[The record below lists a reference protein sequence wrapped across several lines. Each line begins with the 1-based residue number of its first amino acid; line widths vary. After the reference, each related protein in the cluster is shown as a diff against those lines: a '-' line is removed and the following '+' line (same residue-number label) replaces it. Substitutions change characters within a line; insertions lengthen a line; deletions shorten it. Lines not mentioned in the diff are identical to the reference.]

1 MLAFSPVP
9 VEGAGCRFRIAQYI
23 PSLEARGFQVTVRP
37 FYTREFFRLVYQP
50 GRYGQKTAFMAR
62 QLLDRLIS
70 LSTRRQYDIV
80 FLYREMFPVGPP
92 LLEWAFSRPGGPAI
106 VYDFDDAIFL
116 PNTSETNRIV
126 SFLKY
131 PQKVATII
139 KRSDQVIAG
148 NTYLADYARAHND
161 AVTVI
166 PTCVDTTKLVPT
178 QTPVDRAARPIIGW
192 IGSPTTAPYL
202 LGLADV
208 LRRVAGAHPSVLRV
222 SGAGRDVEMPGVD
235 VSNLPWSLE
244 QEVSLFNGCDIGVYP
259 MPDDEWTKGKCGFK
273 AIQFMSCGVPVVAS
287 AVGVNREIIEDGVN
301 GYLASTEDEWVEKI
315 GRLATDPGLRR
326 RVGLAGRATVEERY
340 SLRVNAP
347 KMTETLLQAIDRGRG

>member
-9 VEGAGCRFRIAQYI
+9 VEGAGCRFRIDQYI
-23 PSLEARGFQVTVRP
+23 PSLEAAGFQVTVRP
-37 FYTREFFRLVYQP
+37 FYTREFFRLVYEP
-50 GRYGQKTAFMAR
+50 GRYGRKAAFVAR

-70 LSTRRQYDIV
+70 LGSRDQYDLV

-92 LLEWAFSRPGGPAI
+92 LLEWALSRPGGPAV

-126 SFLKY
+126 SFFKY

-139 KRSDQVIAG
+139 RRSDHVIAG
-148 NTYLADYARAHND
+148 NRYLADYARAHND

-166 PTCVDTTKLVPT
+166 PTCVDTTKLVPRLA
-178 QTPVDRAARPIIGW
+178 QADDAAPPIVGW

-202 LGLADV
+202 LGLGDV
-208 LRRVAGAHPSVLRV
+208 LRRVRRAHPTVLRV

-235 VSNLPWSLE
+235 VSNLPWSLDE
-244 QEVSLFNGCDIGVYP
+244 EVSLFNGCDIGVYP

-315 GRLATDPGLRR
+315 GRLAADSTLRR
-326 RVGLAGRATVEERY
+326 RMGEAGRATVEERY

-347 KMTETLLQAIDRGRG
+347 RMTETLLQAVDRRPR